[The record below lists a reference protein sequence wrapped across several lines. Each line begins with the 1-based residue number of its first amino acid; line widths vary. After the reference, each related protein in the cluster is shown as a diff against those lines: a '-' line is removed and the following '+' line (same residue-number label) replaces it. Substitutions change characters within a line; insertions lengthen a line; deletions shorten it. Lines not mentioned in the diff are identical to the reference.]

1 MAHCHQGAC
10 WVKQWKLALLAMVSV
25 SVAGCWQ
32 GDYAF
37 EGKYFAAEGE
47 DCTTPSSAT
56 DREQYFLEITK
67 QVHNGTALYSAK
79 FPIASRAGA
88 PIVAAQSVS
97 ATDDDELTF
106 NFTKPEVSGTFSGSP
121 AVDIVITV
129 IPNKSKEGHLW
140 LKKAE
145 LTSVRNGKVS
155 EADLLANLRRAT
167 TIGETG
173 ACLRKASNAH

>member
-1 MAHCHQGAC
+1 M
-10 WVKQWKLALLAMVSV
+10 KKWKLALLAMVSV

-47 DCTTPSSAT
+47 DCTTPSSPT

-67 QVHNGTALYSAK
+67 QVRNGTALYSAK
-79 FPIASRAGA
+79 FPIAARAGA

-129 IPNKSKEGHLW
+129 IPNKSKDGHLW

-155 EADLLANLRRAT
+155 EADLLANLRRAA

-173 ACLRKASNAH
+173 ACLRKDSD

>member
-1 MAHCHQGAC
+1 M
-10 WVKQWKLALLAMVSV
+10 KQWKLALLAMASV

-67 QVHNGTALYSAK
+67 QVRNGTVLYSAK
-79 FPIASRAGA
+79 FPIAARAA
-88 PIVAAQSVS
+88 VPIVAAQSVS

-106 NFTKPEVSGTFSGSP
+106 NFTKPEVSGIFSGSP

-140 LKKAE
+140 LKRAE

-155 EADLLANLRRAT
+155 EADLLANLRKST
-167 TIGETG
+167 SIGDTG
-173 ACLRKASNAH
+173 ACLRKVSDSQ

>member
-1 MAHCHQGAC
+1 M
-10 WVKQWKLALLAMVSV
+10 KKWKLALLAMVSA
-25 SVAGCWQ
+25 SITGCWQ

-37 EGKYFAAEGE
+37 EGRYFATEGE
-47 DCTTPSSAT
+47 ECTTPSSAI

-67 QVHNGTALYSAK
+67 QIHNGTALYSAK

-88 PIVAAQSVS
+88 PIAAAQSVS

-155 EADLLANLRRAT
+155 EADLLANLRRAA

-173 ACLRKASNAH
+173 ACLRKGSETH

>member
-1 MAHCHQGAC
+1 M
-10 WVKQWKLALLAMVSV
+10 KQWKLALLAMISV

-47 DCTTPSSAT
+47 DCTTPSNAT

-79 FPIASRAGA
+79 FPIAARAGA
-88 PIVAAQSVS
+88 PIVATQSVS

-129 IPNKSKEGHLW
+129 IPNNSKEGHLW

-167 TIGETG
+167 TIGNTG
-173 ACLRKASNAH
+173 ACLRKAGDAR

>member
-1 MAHCHQGAC
+1 M
-10 WVKQWKLALLAMVSV
+10 KKWKLALLAMVSA
-25 SVAGCWQ
+25 SIAGCWQ

-37 EGKYFAAEGE
+37 EGKYFATEGE
-47 DCTTPSSAT
+47 ECTMPSSAI

-67 QVHNGTALYSAK
+67 QVHNGAALYSAK

-167 TIGETG
+167 TIGDTG
-173 ACLRKASNAH
+173 ACLRKASDAH

>member
-1 MAHCHQGAC
+1 M
-10 WVKQWKLALLAMVSV
+10 KQWKLALLAMISV

-37 EGKYFAAEGE
+37 EGKYFATEGE
-47 DCTTPSSAT
+47 GCTTPSSAT

-67 QVHNGTALYSAK
+67 QLHNGTALYSAK
-79 FPIASRAGA
+79 FPIAARAGA
-88 PIVAAQSVS
+88 PIVAAQSVP

-106 NFTKPEVSGTFSGSP
+106 NFTKPEVSGAFSGSP

-129 IPNKSKEGHLW
+129 IPNKTKEGHLW

-145 LTSVRNGKVS
+145 LTSVRGGKIS
-155 EADLLANLRRAT
+155 EVDLLANLRRAT
-167 TIGETG
+167 TIGGRG
-173 ACLRKASNAH
+173 ACLKKSLN

>member
-1 MAHCHQGAC
+1 M
-10 WVKQWKLALLAMVSV
+10 KQWKLALLAMVSVSV

-37 EGKYFAAEGE
+37 EGKYFATEGE

-79 FPIASRAGA
+79 FPIAARAGA
-88 PIVAAQSVS
+88 PIVAAQSVP

-106 NFTKPEVSGTFSGSP
+106 NFTKPEVSGAFSGSP

-129 IPNKSKEGHLW
+129 IPNESKAGHLW

-155 EADLLANLRRAT
+155 EADLLMNLRRAT
-167 TIGETG
+167 TIGKTG
-173 ACLRKASNAH
+173 ACLKKGSDIHRL

>member
-1 MAHCHQGAC
+1 
-10 WVKQWKLALLAMVSV
+10 VKQWKLALLAMVSV

-47 DCTTPSSAT
+47 DCSTPSNAR

-88 PIVAAQSVS
+88 SIVAAHSVS
-97 ATDDDELTF
+97 ATDDDELIF

-145 LTSVRNGKVS
+145 LTSVRNGKVN

-173 ACLRKASNAH
+173 ACLRKETH

>member
-1 MAHCHQGAC
+1 M
-10 WVKQWKLALLAMVSV
+10 KKWKLALLAMVFV

-37 EGKYFAAEGE
+37 EGKYFATEGE
-47 DCTTPSSAT
+47 DCTTPSSVT
-56 DREQYFLEITK
+56 DREQYFLDITK

-79 FPIASRAGA
+79 FPIAARAGA

-129 IPNKSKEGHLW
+129 IPNKSKDGHLW

-145 LTSVRNGKVS
+145 LTSVRNGKVN

-173 ACLRKASNAH
+173 ACLRKDND

>member
-1 MAHCHQGAC
+1 M
-10 WVKQWKLALLAMVSV
+10 KKWKLALLAMVSV

-37 EGKYFAAEGE
+37 EGKYFATEGE
-47 DCTTPSSAT
+47 DCTTPSSAI

-106 NFTKPEVSGTFSGSP
+106 SFTKPEVTGTFSGSP

-129 IPNKSKEGHLW
+129 TPNRIKEGHLW
-140 LKKAE
+140 LKKAD
-145 LTSVRNGKVS
+145 LTSVRSGKVS
-155 EADLLANLRRAT
+155 EVNLLANLRVAT
-167 TIGETG
+167 KIGSEG
-173 ACLRKASNAH
+173 ACLKKYLD

>member
-1 MAHCHQGAC
+1 M
-10 WVKQWKLALLAMVSV
+10 KQWKLALLAMVSV

-79 FPIASRAGA
+79 FPIAARAGA

-129 IPNKSKEGHLW
+129 IPNKSKDGHLW

-155 EADLLANLRRAT
+155 EADLLANLRRAA

-173 ACLRKASNAH
+173 ACLRKDSD

>member
-1 MAHCHQGAC
+1 M
-10 WVKQWKLALLAMVSV
+10 KKWKLALLAMVTASIT
-25 SVAGCWQ
+25 GCWQ

-37 EGKYFAAEGE
+37 EGKYFATEGE
-47 DCTTPSSAT
+47 ECTTPSSVM

-67 QVHNGTALYSAK
+67 QIHNGTALYSAK

-88 PIVAAQSVS
+88 PIATAQSVS

-145 LTSVRNGKVS
+145 LTSVRSGKVS

-173 ACLRKASNAH
+173 ACLRKGSDTH

>member
-1 MAHCHQGAC
+1 M
-10 WVKQWKLALLAMVSV
+10 KQWKLALLAMVSV

-79 FPIASRAGA
+79 FPIAARAGA
-88 PIVAAQSVS
+88 PIVAAQSVP

-129 IPNKSKEGHLW
+129 IPNNSKEGHLW

-145 LTSVRNGKVS
+145 ITSVRNGKVS

-167 TIGETG
+167 TIGDTG

>member
-1 MAHCHQGAC
+1 M
-10 WVKQWKLALLAMVSV
+10 KQWKLALLAMVSV

-47 DCTTPSSAT
+47 DCTTPANAR

-67 QVHNGTALYSAK
+67 QVHNGAALYSAK
-79 FPIASRAGA
+79 FPIAARAGA

-167 TIGETG
+167 TIGDTG

>member
-1 MAHCHQGAC
+1 MNGRLRERRRQSLVPTRSKAVRWSGINT
-10 WVKQWKLALLAMVSV
+10 SR
-25 SVAGCWQ
+25 SAG
-32 GDYAF
+32 
-37 EGKYFAAEGE
+37 
-47 DCTTPSSAT
+47 
-56 DREQYFLEITK
+56 LTK

-79 FPIASRAGA
+79 FPIAARAGA
-88 PIVAAQSVS
+88 PIVAAQSVP

-129 IPNKSKEGHLW
+129 MPNKSKEGHLW

-167 TIGETG
+167 TIEDTC
-173 ACLRKASNAH
+173 ACLRKASNPR

>member
-1 MAHCHQGAC
+1 
-10 WVKQWKLALLAMVSV
+10 MVSV

-47 DCTTPSSAT
+47 DCTTPSNAT

-79 FPIASRAGA
+79 FPIAARAGA

-129 IPNKSKEGHLW
+129 IPNKSKDGHLW

-155 EADLLANLRRAT
+155 EADLLANLRRAA

-173 ACLRKASNAH
+173 ACLRKDSD

>member
-1 MAHCHQGAC
+1 M
-10 WVKQWKLALLAMVSV
+10 KQWKMALLAMVSV

-88 PIVAAQSVS
+88 PIASAQSVS

-129 IPNKSKEGHLW
+129 IPNESREGHLW
-140 LKKAE
+140 VKKAE
-145 LTSVRNGKVS
+145 LTSVRNGKVH

-167 TIGETG
+167 TIGKTG
-173 ACLRKASNAH
+173 ACLKKQ